1 MSITFIDW
9 EDMDF
14 GDIKRPLC
22 GICGK
27 HQIGMGDY
35 TRVSYTV
42 KNNNG
47 MEKEVVR
54 YELTQDIICN
64 DCQHIWEWDD
74 DECGYRLIYIPHKTA
89 DMIKE
94 YWRIHYLWKRLHNIG
109 MSRIRQDIDRI

>member
-27 HQIGMGDY
+27 QHQTGIGNY
-35 TRVSYTV
+35 TRVTYTV
-42 KNNNG
+42 TNNNG

-64 DCQHIWEWDD
+64 DCNDIWEWDD
-74 DECGYRLIYIPHKTA
+74 DDCGYRK
-89 DMIKE
+89 K
-94 YWRIHYLWKRLHNIG
+94 
-109 MSRIRQDIDRI
+109 

>member
-27 HQIGMGDY
+27 LQRGKGDY
-35 TRVSYTV
+35 SPITYTV

-47 MEKEVVR
+47 MEKEVIV
-54 YELTQDIICN
+54 YELTQDILCD
-64 DCQHIWEWDD
+64 DCEDVWEWDD
-74 DECGYRLIYIPHKTA
+74 DNCGYRK
-89 DMIKE
+89 K
-94 YWRIHYLWKRLHNIG
+94 
-109 MSRIRQDIDRI
+109 